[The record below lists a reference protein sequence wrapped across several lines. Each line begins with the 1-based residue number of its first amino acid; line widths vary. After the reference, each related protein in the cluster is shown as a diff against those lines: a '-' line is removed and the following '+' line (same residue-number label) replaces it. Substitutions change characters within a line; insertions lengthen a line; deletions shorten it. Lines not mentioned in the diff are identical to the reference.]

1 MELNR
6 YTETSVSRDLKINLS
21 RSLEKTLFTPV
32 ELYSLVLVG
41 AVNLKD
47 EEIITLAKEKL
58 ISLDLTAS
66 QIQDVVQAN
75 AIMGMLNIYYKTRF
89 SLDSASEYEKADLRM
104 QSLGN
109 PSMGKRNFELLA
121 FAVSSLNGCP
131 YCVNSHEK
139 ALKALGV
146 STDQVHEIIRIMAVL
161 KGLKELKDSGI

>member
-21 RSLEKTLFTPV
+21 RSLDKNLFTPV
-32 ELYSLVLVG
+32 ELYSLILVG

-47 EEIITLAKEKL
+47 EEIITLAKDKL
-58 ISLDLTAS
+58 ISLDVNPT
-66 QIQDVVQAN
+66 QIQDIVQAN

-89 SLDSASEYEKADLRM
+89 SLDAASEYERADLRM

-109 PSMGKRNFELLA
+109 PSMGKKSFELLA